1 MLLLLIIF
9 FIGNRSQNS
18 YLYFMFFFMSK
29 LVFSIVLTIKSLQN
43 HRNYQN
49 YYYQR
54 LYLCCLQLSK
64 IQKMDQNL
72 KLHIYQWLWFMLFQ
86 KCPS

>member
-9 FIGNRSQNS
+9 FIGNRSQNP

-29 LVFSIVLTIKSLQN
+29 LVFSIVLAIKSLQN
-43 HRNYQN
+43 HRIYQN
-49 YYYQR
+49 YYYQC
-54 LYLCCLQLSK
+54 LYLCYLQLSK

-72 KLHIYQWLWFMLFQ
+72 KLHIYQ
-86 KCPS
+86 